1 MLNRL
6 RNRSLYDLLHVDPPR
21 DRAHVYETS
30 WLLPPLPYAILRGTI
45 SLYIFTSI
53 FFIWGWSGTHGDRAE
68 IGESFSYFTWLTYW
82 GLGFYML
89 FASIHTACYALKGHS
104 VLFDRWPRALRALHG
119 LFYATVTTYP
129 FLVTVVFWGIL
140 YSGPWYTVTFS
151 GWQNISQHG
160 LNSLY
165 ALSEIILPTTAP
177 HPFLSFAVLV
187 FILLLYVSL
196 AYLTYHTEGFYTY
209 SFLDPGPHGEKS
221 AHVTG
226 YCFAILAIILV
237 FFLFSWCA
245 IWLRRRL
252 TGGKVKRSVYDR
264 DYAGAEVGGDI
275 EEEVGVEEMRE
286 EK

>member
-1 MLNRL
+1 MNFDKGTKNNPSTQSLCKSSLVACPLRFVQPSISSKSPCLSPPHETTENTALIYYRSYYTTLYTRHRDSQAQSVEPFKMLNRL

-119 LFYATVTTYP
+119 LFYTTVTTYP

-151 GWQNISQHG
+151 GWQNVNTPS
-160 LNSLY
+160 
-165 ALSEIILPTTAP
+165 LPTTFP
-177 HPFLSFAVLV
+177 VPYPS
-187 FILLLYVSL
+187 
-196 AYLTYHTEGFYTY
+196 
-209 SFLDPGPHGEKS
+209 KS
-221 AHVTG
+221 
-226 YCFAILAIILV
+226 
-237 FFLFSWCA
+237 S
-245 IWLRRRL
+245 
-252 TGGKVKRSVYDR
+252 
-264 DYAGAEVGGDI
+264 
-275 EEEVGVEEMRE
+275 
-286 EK
+286 